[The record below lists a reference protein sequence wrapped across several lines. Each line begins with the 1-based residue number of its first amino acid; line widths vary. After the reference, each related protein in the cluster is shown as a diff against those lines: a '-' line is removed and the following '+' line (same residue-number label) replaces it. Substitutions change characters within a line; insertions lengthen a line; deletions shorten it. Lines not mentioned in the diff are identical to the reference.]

1 MAKMGLISLISG
13 IVSFVIPCLG
23 PVLAIVAIIT
33 GIMGRSDPDQKTM
46 ATIGLILGI
55 VYFILGII
63 LVILNLFL
71 NLAFLAI

>member
-46 ATIGLILGI
+46 ATIGLILE
-55 VYFILGII
+55 
-63 LVILNLFL
+63 
-71 NLAFLAI
+71 